1 MKALVCEMCGSTDLV
16 KENGLFVCQ
25 SCGIKYTAEEAR
37 KMMIDGTVNVAG
49 TVKVDKTEN
58 VENMVKRISVLMSQY
73 NWGEA
78 EGLCKRALEIEPEN
92 SELYLL
98 LCMIRN
104 KVPDKKALRKADIF
118 LLSYDNNFKVAKK
131 FASPEQLKEIESI
144 QTEQHEYMEKRKADN
159 RIKKKQAEQKEINN
173 KIGCYFLILVGSI
186 LFILIVGILSSC

>member
-1 MKALVCEMCGSTDLV
+1 MKALVCEMCGSTDIV

-25 SCGIKYTAEEAR
+25 SCGIKYSAEEAK

-49 TVKVDKTEN
+49 TVKVDKSEN

-92 SELYLL
+92 AELYLL

-131 FASPEQLKEIESI
+131 FASPEQLIEIESI
-144 QTEQHEYMEKRKADN
+144 QTEQHEYMEKRKEDI
-159 RIKKKQAEQKEINN
+159 RKKRNQAKQKEINN
-173 KIGCYFLILVGSI
+173 KIGCGIAIIVAV
-186 LFILIVGILSSC
+186 FIIGGLLSSC